1 MAANLTIGRVG
12 LETDLAHPTQI
23 NERSDGEDGTISI
36 RGYIKETASLEEA
49 KHLRHQLRGQVA
61 SSRLNG
67 LVAVD
72 CVVDPTINGF
82 YVLESANVEI
92 SRQAASLVNTG
103 HFPYNISLRKIN
115 TSAFSVSLTGGVLTN
130 DHSTS
135 SGSPLV
141 AAPQGAIS
149 YSPEATGTV
158 SRNGMDG
165 VLEVFI
171 GVDETDAPIY
181 ELDPTTP
188 LDFYE
193 GGCRVRVAKVG
204 SATRRLISGFELGEM
219 NDATDWEIDNS
230 LVKVEYS
237 AAGFTVS
244 MAPDSGGWESG
255 RAMKMIENVTDIVN
269 WTGAP
274 IIIRND
280 PEQATI
286 RVTQKRS
293 GNQIGRRSLDIT
305 IRRGMR
311 FAHFFYHTTIATT
324 LKVHGVAND
333 AATAISTWGVRKT
346 ANDGNGN
353 RWVLGSKHANTQDT
367 TNGGLDITG
376 SLTGIDFFFGFEVGG
391 SGAQANDTAADLYLQ
406 YIHHL
411 NEIVVP
417 VAATGVLP

>member
-23 NERSDGEDGTISI
+23 NERSDGEDGSVSI
-36 RGYIKETASLEEA
+36 RGYIKETATLEEA

-61 SSRLNG
+61 SSRFNG

-82 YVLESANVEI
+82 YILESANIEI
-92 SRQAASLVNTG
+92 SRQAASLVGTG

-115 TSAFSVSLTGGVLTN
+115 TSAFSVSLTGGVLSN
-130 DHSTS
+130 DHSTTV
-135 SGSPLV
+135 GSPLV

-149 YSPEATGTV
+149 YSPEASGTV
-158 SRNGMDG
+158 SRNGNDG
-165 VLEVFI
+165 LVEVFL

-193 GGCRVRVAKVG
+193 GGCRIRVAKIG
-204 SATRRLISGFELGEM
+204 SATRRLISAFELGEM
-219 NDATDWEIDNS
+219 NDALDWEIENS
-230 LVKVEYS
+230 LVRIEYGNNGFS
-237 AAGFTVS
+237 AS
-244 MAPDSGGWESG
+244 MAPDTGGWESD
-255 RAMKMIENVTDIVN
+255 RNMTIIENTTDILA

-286 RVTQKRS
+286 RLTQKRS

-305 IRRGMR
+305 LRRGMR
-311 FAHFFYHTTIATT
+311 YAHFFYHTTIATT

-333 AATAISTWGVRKT
+333 AATAISTWGVRRT
-346 ANDGNGN
+346 SNDVNGN
-353 RWVLGSKHANTQDT
+353 RWILGSKHANTQDT

-391 SGAQANDTAADLYLQ
+391 SGAQTNDAAADIYLQ

-411 NEIVVP
+411 NEIVTP
-417 VAATGVLP
+417 VAPAGVLP